1 MLELKRR
8 LARLLVE
15 KSYRE
20 GDFVLASG
28 RRSDYYFDC
37 RVTALHAE
45 GAWLIGT
52 LFNDMLKELKIK
64 GVGGMTMGADPL
76 VSATTVISHEQGRP
90 LHGLLVRKEAKGH
103 GTGQFVEGLG
113 NFSSG
118 DSVAMLEDVV
128 TTGGSLLKACDRV
141 RAAGL
146 SIAAVC
152 AILCYLLCFNLVR
165 ERVDVPANNSKMD
178 IGKMLKSV
186 FTNRALL
193 GIIAAALFLLLA
205 MLTMQGMAGYVF
217 PNFYGSAAAQ
227 STASLLSSVLILL
240 VCAPFASKL
249 ANRFGKKEL
258 ATVSCIVATV
268 LEVICFVLKPTNVW
282 VYVGFFCAAFICLG
296 FFNTIIWAMIT
307 DVIDDSEVRNGIRE
321 DGTIYA
327 VYSFA
332 RKLGQA
338 FSSGLTGGLLTMIGY
353 SAATAFDPEVTMG
366 IFNIS
371 CIAPAIGFVAVAL
384 SLFFIYPLTKQ
395 KVEENVAALAQR
407 HNK

>member
-1 MLELKRR
+1 MKTQALKGMRDLLPNEQTLRDYIQGKILET
-8 LARLLVE
+8 
-15 KSYRE
+15 YR
-20 GDFVLASG
+20 ASG
-28 RRSDYYFDC
+28 FER
-37 RVTALHAE
+37 
-45 GAWLIGT
+45 
-52 LFNDMLKELKIK
+52 
-64 GVGGMTMGADPL
+64 
-76 VSATTVISHEQGRP
+76 ISTP
-90 LHGLLVRKEAKGH
+90 
-103 GTGQFVEGLG
+103 
-113 NFSSG
+113 
-118 DSVAMLEDVV
+118 MLEDMENLDKSDGGDNLNLIFKVLKRGDKLTAALNSGDPKELSDMGLRYDLTLPLSRFYAANKDKLPHPFKVIQTDRVFRAERPQKGRLREFVQCDIDILGDESPNAEVELIDV
-128 TTGGSLLKACDRV
+128 TT
-141 RAAGL
+141 
-146 SIAAVC
+146 
-152 AILCYLLCFNLVR
+152 
-165 ERVDVPANNSKMD
+165 
-178 IGKMLKSV
+178 
-186 FTNRALL
+186 RALL
-193 GIIAAALFLLLA
+193 GSIAAALFLLLA

-227 STASLLSSVLILL
+227 STASLLRRVLILL

-249 ANRFGKKEL
+249 ASRFGKKEL

-268 LEVICFVLKPTNVW
+268 LEVICFVLKPANVW
-282 VYVGFFCAAFICLG
+282 VYVGFYCAAFICLG

-371 CIAPAIGFVAVAL
+371 CIAPAIGCVAVAL